1 MKIKENIEII
11 NSKTQVDYSESL
23 KFMENR
29 VYAINQKKAKELIWF
44 LNHDHIYT
52 IGTSGNKNEIHTAN
66 NIPIV
71 ETNRGGKVTYHGP
84 GQRIIYFMINLSNRN
99 KDVRKFVSTVE
110 QSIICLLKD
119 FDIEAQTYPDR
130 IGIWV
135 TKTQNVRLDKE
146 KKIGAIGLRIKKWVT
161 YHGLSFNI
169 NTDLNHYDKIYAC
182 GLKEYSN
189 TSMKDLNVNLSYK
202 DFDEIFLNY
211 FLKKLTKL

>member
-1 MKIKENIEII
+1 MKIKENIEIKYS
-11 NSKTQVDYSESL
+11 NTQVDYSESL

-29 VYAINQKKAKELIWF
+29 VYAINQEKSEELIWF

-66 NIPIV
+66 NLPIF

-99 KDVRKFVSTVE
+99 KDIRKFVSVIE
-110 QSIICLLKD
+110 KSIIYLLKD
-119 FDIEAQTYPDR
+119 LNIEAQTYPDR

-135 TKTQNVRLDKE
+135 TKNQNVKLDKE

-161 YHGLSFNI
+161 YHGVSFNI
-169 NTDLNHYDKIYAC
+169 NTDLKHYDKIYAC
-182 GLKEYSN
+182 GLKEYDN
-189 TSMKDLNVNLSYK
+189 TSIKDLNVNLSYE
-202 DFDEIFLNY
+202 DFDKIFLNY
-211 FLKKLTKL
+211 FLKELTKL